1 MFEVARTLLPHD
13 ESCTQPQPRDP
24 KVSFERRIML
34 CDLSSSVLD
43 ARSVVALDAGFQF
56 VDGCAHADNPGRL
69 DPAKLTQVTHDSR

>member
-1 MFEVARTLLPHD
+1 V
-13 ESCTQPQPRDP
+13 
-24 KVSFERRIML
+24 L

-69 DPAKLTQVTHDSR
+69 NPAKLTQVTHDSR